1 MQLKIIHV
9 INKQDSLDTNCDEFE
24 EVNSN
29 GKVLLVDRKMDTYAS
44 LKQTILKEFFMGNK
58 DEIDEDLYRL
68 RAYNV

>member
-29 GKVLLVDRKMDTYAS
+29 GKVLLVDRKVDTYS
-44 LKQTILKEFFMGNK
+44 TLKQTILKEFFLDNK
-58 DEIDEDLYRL
+58 DVIDEELFRL